1 MMQNLSRPTYIL
13 HMKNTF
19 VFRAFAVL
27 ILVTLSFVVHAY
39 DKAYASDEK
48 QGQKMADAY
57 DHMDHIVVALPNGLT
72 VEHPVLLVSG
82 PAAKSAAAFM
92 VIGNSSESDDRLIA
106 AEADFA
112 NTVQLH
118 THIMDNGIAK
128 MREVEGGFEIAA
140 GGSHEL
146 VRGGDHVML
155 MGLQSVPVVG
165 ETVSLTLI
173 FKNAGA
179 FTIPFMVQ
187 KAGAMTHDNN

>member
-1 MMQNLSRPTYIL
+1 MMQNPPLPTYMPR
-13 HMKNTF
+13 MKNTF
-19 VFRAFAVL
+19 VFRAFAAL
-27 ILVTLSFVVHAY
+27 ILVTFSFAVQAH
-39 DKAYASDEK
+39 DKAHASDEK
-48 QGQKMADAY
+48 QGQVADAY
-57 DHMDHIVVALPNGLT
+57 DHMDHMVVALPNGLT
-72 VEHPVLLVSG
+72 VKHPVLLVSG

-173 FKNAGA
+173 FENAGA